1 MAKYKLQ
8 RNFLPV
14 GMSYEMCS
22 LQHDAKTRSEWPRN
36 RNDLHKIEDSAT
48 LKVVSEFRKRRQLIF
63 ITVLFFFSSNVRWRC
78 RTR

>member
-1 MAKYKLQ
+1 MYAMAKYKLQ

-48 LKVVSEFRKRRQLIF
+48 
-63 ITVLFFFSSNVRWRC
+63 
-78 RTR
+78 